1 MADQNRRKRMGK
13 KIKSEQAGAQ
23 PVNGQAGEEE
33 KQADYIVSGY
43 HFKSRE
49 AAQDAKDE
57 QLAIKYVS
65 QKTDTKDPKQV
76 YLLYNK
82 LIDKGLFKTLIG
94 LNYLRELQHFL
105 YLSQDIP
112 NEKIQ
117 PIPIDF
123 ELQELIDDRRELVKN
138 KSSLQELEKK
148 SRKYHDYFV
157 KSLIINIVLVIS
169 VIAFLLI
176 TKFSVN
182 PNILNYETNL
192 QNKYAGWQEQL
203 ESQEASLKAREQ
215 ELNR

>member
-1 MADQNRRKRMGK
+1 MADKNRRDRGRKRK
-13 KIKSEQAGAQ
+13 PEQAGAH
-23 PVNGQAGEEE
+23 PVNGKAGAEE
-33 KQADYIVSGY
+33 KSADFIVAGY
-43 HFKSRE
+43 HFRSRE
-49 AAQDAKDE
+49 AAQEAKDE

-82 LIDKGLFKTLIG
+82 LIDKGLFKTLLG

-123 ELQELIDDRRELVKN
+123 ELQELIDDRRELVRN
-138 KSSLQELEKK
+138 KDSLRELEKK
-148 SRKYHDYFV
+148 SQKYHDYFI
-157 KSLIINIVLVIS
+157 KSLIVNIVLLLS

-215 ELNR
+215 ELGR